1 MHELLRHQL
10 ELSTGPDGDRPD
22 LDKLLS
28 QVSRSYSKLE
38 QSSTQARG
46 EIEQTRAQSDG
57 NRTLLELIVDHV
69 KDTVLTVDHFGAIE
83 SFNSTGERMF
93 GYAVNDVLGRP
104 LSILIPPAGDMPIDM
119 FLDGLSAT
127 VTCTHADLAAQE
139 SLAVHAD
146 GSLFPIEIS
155 VSEAALG
162 SRAMYVVGIRD
173 ITQRKDA
180 ERALRESESRYRGL
194 FENVV
199 DGVYQ
204 TSVDGELISA
214 NPALVKMLGFSSLK
228 ELKKFPV
235 LEELYVVPEERQ
247 LLFRLL
253 KRKGVVRNYEYKIR
267 SRDGTIRVVIE
278 NARTVK
284 DHRGRVVSYEGTVRD
299 VTERKRAEM
308 AALKE
313 RERALVT
320 LRSIA
325 DAVVTADADGKVD
338 YMNPAAEHITGW
350 ELRAVKGRLA
360 SEIFQVVH
368 QDSAEILESPLVRC
382 LREGRPLGISLQ
394 GMVLSKAGDPVASF
408 ESASPIR
415 DREGGMVGAVMV
427 FRDISLDDGLRRQLS
442 YQASHNQL
450 TMLLNR
456 HEFQH
461 RLADAIKIAHETP
474 GLCHALLYLDLDQFK
489 LANDM
494 FGHAAGDELLK
505 KVTSQIKTAVR
516 SDDVLAR
523 LGGDEFGILLH
534 GCTLE
539 QAVLVAEG
547 LRKSI
552 KSLRFSW
559 EGKCLNVAASIGV
572 VELDHLTP
580 GPAVALSAADV
591 ACFAAKESG
600 PNRIHVYGS
609 ASDTS
614 GAGNRLQEM
623 HWVSRINDALE
634 EDRFELY
641 YQPIVPI
648 GENKDRRG
656 HYELLLRMRGEDGEV
671 IEPGAFIPAAE
682 RYNLM
687 PMLDRWVVRTA
698 LSKLAN
704 LDRHGEQPGY
714 SLAINLSG
722 TTLNDPAFLDDLVQ
736 ELAAHNL
743 PKGALCFEI
752 TETAAI
758 ANLANVASFM
768 HKLKALGCTFSLDD
782 FGSGLSSFT
791 YLRDLPVDYLKI
803 DGHFITNVA
812 DCTIDQSM
820 VDAITRVGVAMG
832 IKTIAERVESKVV
845 MDMLATLGV
854 HYAQGYYIARPES
867 VKSFARFNKDSR
879 PRLQLVGE
887 PPIYS

>member
-1 MHELLRHQL
+1 MHELLKHQL
-10 ELSTGPDGDRPD
+10 ELATGPGSDKPD
-22 LDKLLS
+22 LETLLS
-28 QVSRSYSKLE
+28 QVSRSYTKLE
-38 QSSTQARG
+38 QASTLARG
-46 EIEQTRAQSDG
+46 EIKQTRAQSDG
-57 NRTLLELIVDHV
+57 NRTLLELIVNNV
-69 KDTVLTVDHFGAIE
+69 KDTVLTVDRFGAIE
-83 SFNSTGERMF
+83 SFNSTGEQMF
-93 GYAVNDVLGRP
+93 GYKVSDVLGRP
-104 LSILIPPAGDMPIDM
+104 LSKLIPPAGDMPIDM
-119 FLDGLSAT
+119 FLDSHSTT

-180 ERALRESESRYRGL
+180 ERALRESERRYRGL

-204 TSVDGELISA
+204 TSVEGTLISA
-214 NPALVKMLGFSSLK
+214 NPALVRMLGFSSLK
-228 ELKKFPV
+228 ELKKFPNP
-235 LEELYVVPEERQ
+235 EALYLVPEERQ
-247 LLFRLL
+247 LLFRML
-253 KRKGVVRNYEYKIR
+253 KRKGAVQNFEYKIR
-267 SRDGTIRVVIE
+267 LRDGTIRVVIE
-278 NARTVK
+278 NARAVK
-284 DHRGRVVSYEGTVRD
+284 DHRDRVVSYEGTVRD
-299 VTERKRAEM
+299 VTERRRAES
-308 AALKE
+308 AAQQE

-320 LRSIA
+320 LRSIS
-325 DAVVTADADGKVD
+325 DAVVTADADGNVD
-338 YMNPAAEHITGW
+338 YMNPAAENITGW
-350 ELRAVKGRLA
+350 ELRAARGRPA
-360 SEIFQVVH
+360 AEIFQVVH
-368 QDSAEILESPLVRC
+368 QDSTEVLESPLVRC
-382 LREGRPLGISLQ
+382 LREGRPLNMSLRGIILN
-394 GMVLSKAGDPVASF
+394 KAGDPAASY

-415 DREGGMVGAVMV
+415 DRDGGIIGAVMV
-427 FRDISLDDGLRRQLS
+427 FRDITLDDGLRRQLS
-442 YQASHNQL
+442 YQASHDQL

-461 RLADAIKIAHETP
+461 RLADAIQEAHDRP

-494 FGHAAGDELLK
+494 FGHAAGDVLLK
-505 KVTSQIKTAVR
+505 KVTNQIKAGVR

-534 GCTLE
+534 GCTVE

-552 KSLRFSW
+552 KGLRFTW
-559 EGKCLNVAASIGV
+559 EGNSLNVAASIGV
-572 VELDHLTP
+572 VELDHSMP

-591 ACFAAKESG
+591 ACFAAKEAG
-600 PNRIHVYGS
+600 RNRIHVYGS
-609 ASDTS
+609 EADTS
-614 GAGNRLQEM
+614 SAGDRLQEM
-623 HWVSRINDALE
+623 RWVSRINDALD
-634 EDRFELY
+634 EDRFELF

-648 GENKDRRG
+648 GENNDRHG

-698 LSKLAN
+698 LSKLAS
-704 LDRHGEQPGY
+704 LDAQGERAGY

-722 TTLNDPAFLDDLVQ
+722 TSLNDPAFLDDLVQ
-736 ELAAHNL
+736 ELSAHKL

-758 ANLANVASFM
+758 ANLANVARFM

-782 FGSGLSSFT
+782 FGSGLSSFA
-791 YLRDLPVDYLKI
+791 YLRDLPVDFLKI

-820 VDAITRVGVAMG
+820 VDAITRVGIAMG

-845 MDMLATLGV
+845 MDMLASLGV

-867 VKSFARFNKDSR
+867 VNSFSRFENGGR
-879 PRLQLVGE
+879 PKLQLA
-887 PPIYS
+887 